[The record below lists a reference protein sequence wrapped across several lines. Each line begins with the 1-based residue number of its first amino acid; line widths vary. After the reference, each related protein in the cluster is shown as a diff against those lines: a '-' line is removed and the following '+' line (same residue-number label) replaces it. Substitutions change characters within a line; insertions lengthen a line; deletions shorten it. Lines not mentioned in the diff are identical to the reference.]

1 MTSALRICG
10 RDINIRGRLLR
21 VAMIEGDKYRFMD
34 DPQLIVEGLQHSGT
48 RIDLFTFVQRLPET
62 APKYSYPMEWDNFA
76 ALPITT
82 FEHWWTE
89 VLGFKGRNKAKQAE
103 KKGVKVREIPFDDA
117 LVHGISQIYNE
128 SPTRQGKRFPHYGMP
143 PEKVRPY
150 AGTFLESSIF
160 IGAFSE
166 NVLIGFAKLTVDE
179 TRTQAGLMHIVSLI
193 EHRDKSPTNA
203 LIAQAVKSCADR
215 RIPYLVYS
223 NFAYGNKQR
232 DSLSDFKERN
242 GFQRIDVP
250 RYYVPMT
257 RIGALAFRMGVHQK
271 LIDHLPEPLIE
282 RLRNYRADWWDLHRQ
297 IVRRES

>member
-1 MTSALRICG
+1 
-10 RDINIRGRLLR
+10 
-21 VAMIEGDKYRFMD
+21 
-34 DPQLIVEGLQHSGT
+34 VEGLRHSGT
-48 RIDLFTFVQRLPET
+48 RIDVFTFMQRVSE
-62 APKYSYPMEWDNFA
+62 AQPKYSYPMECDNFA

-82 FEHWWTE
+82 FDHWWNQ

-103 KKGVKVREIPFDDA
+103 KKGVKLREIPFDDV
-117 LVHGISQIYNE
+117 LIRGIWQIYNE
-128 SPTRQGKRFPHYGMP
+128 SPIRQGKRFPHYGMSL
-143 PEKVRPY
+143 EKVRPY

-160 IGAFSE
+160 IGAFFE
-166 NVLIGFAKLTVDE
+166 DVLIGFAKLTVDE

-193 EHRDKSPTNA
+193 EHRDKAPTNA

-215 RIPYLVYS
+215 QIRYLVYS
-223 NFAYGNKQR
+223 NFAYGNKLR

-257 RIGALAFRMGVHQK
+257 RIGALAFRMGVHRK
-271 LIDHLPEPLIE
+271 LIDCLPEPLIE
-282 RLRNYRADWWDLHRQ
+282 RLRNYRANWWDLHRQ